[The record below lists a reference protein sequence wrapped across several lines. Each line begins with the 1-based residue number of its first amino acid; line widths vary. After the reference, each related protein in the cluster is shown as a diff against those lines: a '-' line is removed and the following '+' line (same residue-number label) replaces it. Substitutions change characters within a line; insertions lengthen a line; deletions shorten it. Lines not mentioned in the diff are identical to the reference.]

1 MSRVAKKPVA
11 LPAGVSVAVDGRKV
25 SVKGAKGALD
35 FELHPTVAIV
45 HENNELKL
53 VPQSEA
59 AEHRAMAGTMRALV
73 ANMVTGVSK
82 GFERKLQLVGVG
94 YRAQAQG
101 AALNLTLGFSH
112 PVVFDVP
119 QGITVE
125 TPTQTEILV
134 KGVDKQ
140 KVGQVAA
147 KIRAFRPPEPCKGKG
162 VRYADET
169 IVLKEAKKK

>member
-1 MSRVAKKPVA
+1 MA

-73 ANMVTGVSK
+73 ANMVTGVS
-82 GFERKLQLVGVG
+82 
-94 YRAQAQG
+94 RASSASCSWSASVTAPGTG

-119 QGITVE
+119 QGHHRRD
-125 TPTQTEILV
+125 P
-134 KGVDKQ
+134 D
-140 KVGQVAA
+140 
-147 KIRAFRPPEPCKGKG
+147 
-162 VRYADET
+162 ADRNPRQGRRQR
-169 IVLKEAKKK
+169 